1 MQIRFYLDIFLVSPG
16 GGRDYTYSPVGVNA
30 TLECTVSS
38 NDLSWEVDNLH
49 FEGYSTILNK
59 RGIYQSEQTASSEG
73 LSSVLLVLGN
83 MTVNNG
89 SEVCCQTLVRRSLAD
104 ICTTLIIYG
113 KKILLLRIS
122 TCCPDFCIAIP
133 AHSVYCGVIN

>member
-1 MQIRFYLDIFLVSPG
+1 MVDNFLVSPG

-38 NDLSWEVDNLH
+38 NGRRLSWEIDDFH
-49 FEGYSTILNK
+49 FESYYSTILNE
-59 RGIYQSEQTASSEG
+59 RGIYQIASEQAASSEG

-83 MTVNNG
+83 MAENNG
-89 SEVCCQTLVRRSLAD
+89 TKVCCETLVRRSLAD

-113 KKILLLRIS
+113 KKLYL
-122 TCCPDFCIAIP
+122 
-133 AHSVYCGVIN
+133 